1 MKLQTFLPLVTYAD
15 PNSESAVAN
24 AVAVSKFLNADLHVL
39 ALEPD
44 IPKVSNALSN
54 LVLNLPEKI
63 QEAERRCAQI
73 GSSLLDAAT
82 KQGADEALTV
92 HTSARKANPILFSD
106 VGAQSARYHDVTL
119 MGWAADNPGVRTLA
133 EGILF
138 GSGRPTVLM
147 SETTALEPIDHIA
160 IAWDGS
166 RVAARAVADARPFL
180 ERASVISVIT
190 VFGEKPLNDQDAG
203 DRLAES
209 LRNAG
214 LNASFSATRAEGVP
228 IGEALQAHAAEIGAK
243 MLVMGGFG
251 HSRFRDFVLG
261 GATAG
266 VLTQLQMPVLLSH

>member
-1 MKLQTFLPLVTYAD
+1 
-15 PNSESAVAN
+15 
-24 AVAVSKFLNADLHVL
+24 
-39 ALEPD
+39 
-44 IPKVSNALSN
+44 
-54 LVLNLPEKI
+54 
-63 QEAERRCAQI
+63 
-73 GSSLLDAAT
+73 
-82 KQGADEALTV
+82 
-92 HTSARKANPILFSD
+92 LFSD
-106 VGAQSARYHDVTL
+106 VGAQSARYHDLTL

-209 LRNAG
+209 LRHAG

>member
-106 VGAQSARYHDVTL
+106 VGAQSARYHDLTL

-138 GSGRPTVLM
+138 GSGRPTVLI

>member
-73 GSSLLDAAT
+73 GLSLLDAAT

-106 VGAQSARYHDVTL
+106 VGAQSARYHDITL
-119 MGWAADNPGVRTLA
+119 MGWAVDNPGVRTLA

-180 ERASVISVIT
+180 ERASAISVIT

>member
-82 KQGADEALTV
+82 KQAADEALTV
-92 HTSARKANPILFSD
+92 HTFARKANPILFND
-106 VGAQSARYHDVTL
+106 VAAQSARYHDITL
-119 MGWAADNPGVRTLA
+119 MGWAVDNPGVRTLA

-180 ERASVISVIT
+180 ERASSISVIT

>member
-73 GSSLLDAAT
+73 GLSLLDAAT